1 MNEDRVAFISG
12 AGASHGEDLLQL
24 AGSTADINSAKPPLL
39 NGFFSKELYDSI
51 GYSREEAEKEYG
63 QIFEFLRRN
72 RFPADPL
79 DEKGWSSLNIEDILT
94 WIEIHR
100 GFYSPE
106 FDDAA
111 SLLQVKNA
119 VVRYAGRILSRC
131 TMNKYGQYSRRI
143 VSCLKDQDSLIT
155 FNWDLLLDQELIRA
169 GRNNKFP
176 VQYHNLLMLA
186 RWSRLILMDMPDPPT
201 EGLFLK
207 LHGSIGWYECTNSR
221 CPNSSE
227 LILNQDTQNSLERAT
242 RNELFI
248 CHRCANALMPVL
260 IPPIVAKPISDSWMI
275 RAFWNFA
282 REVLSRVTKLVLIG
296 FSAAPTDFYAGWLLR
311 SEVGIRD
318 GVEVF
323 VVNPENDPQHPAHQG
338 FHERM
343 LSIFPRGYNSEYRTF
358 SEIDKVLER
367 VGRSG
372 QPQPRLA

>member
-1 MNEDRVAFISG
+1 MNEDRVAFILG

-24 AGSTADINSAKPPLL
+24 AGSTADINNAKPPLL

-63 QIFEFLRRN
+63 QVFQFLRRS

-94 WIEIHR
+94 LIEIHR

-106 FDDAA
+106 LDEAA

-119 VVRYAGRILSRC
+119 LVRYAGRILSRC
-131 TMNKYGQYSRRI
+131 TMNKYGQYSRQI
-143 VSCLKDQDSLIT
+143 VSCLKGQDSLIT
-155 FNWDLLLDQELIRA
+155 FNWDLLLDQELVRA
-169 GRNNKFP
+169 KKNNKFP
-176 VQYHNLLMLA
+176 VQYDNLLTFA
-186 RWSRLILMDMPDPPT
+186 RWSRSIFMNMPNPPT

-207 LHGSIGWYECTNSR
+207 LHGSIGWFECTNSR

-227 LILNQDTQNSLERAT
+227 LMLDHDTQNSLALAT
-242 RNELFI
+242 RNELYI
-248 CHRCANALMPVL
+248 CHRCANNLMPVL
-260 IPPIVAKPISDSWMI
+260 IPPIVAKPINDSGMI

-282 REVLSRVTKLVLIG
+282 IQILSRITKAVLIG

-311 SEVGIRD
+311 SQVGIRE

-323 VVNPENDPQHPAHQG
+323 VVNPENDPQQPGHSE

-343 LSIFPRGYNSEYRTF
+343 SSIFPRGYNSEYRTF

-372 QPQPRLA
+372 QPRARPA